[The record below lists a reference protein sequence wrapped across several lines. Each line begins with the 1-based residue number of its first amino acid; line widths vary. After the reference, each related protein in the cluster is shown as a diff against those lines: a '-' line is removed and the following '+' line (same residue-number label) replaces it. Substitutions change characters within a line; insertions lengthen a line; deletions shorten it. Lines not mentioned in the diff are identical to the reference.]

1 MKNLNR
7 QQTAQSHSQDTRRES
22 SLSIAMR
29 ALKRATITSLAA
41 LLLFSSTEAAP
52 LQGSLKLNYKVRD
65 TEILYAVATASG
77 DLKVVNKGPGR
88 ARVRWIDPATGA
100 EEQKVLRDEEVLFT
114 NGQLG
119 AQVSAGTLVV
129 IEKLGPAVLSRGF
142 ATLPSAPSLTAAFS
156 SQQGSGTF
164 LPWHRG
170 SLLNIDGT
178 SITSSADT
186 AILRMGASDPTS
198 ALGMFSRG
206 LHNTGAFAPTD
217 APQVL
222 EFAASLLG
230 TSSVAGGARCSI
242 VNRELSVDTVQS
254 IDLDGDGRITFKL
267 CEDGSTVAVYDES
280 SLEFMVGVPSCPE
293 ISASVLGS
301 ILAPYI
307 QGRPA
312 GTLLTLRSAWMPHT
326 FAGASL
332 QDTLHCM
339 SLEVAQAP

>member
-170 SLLNIDGT
+170 SPPLYRT
-178 SITSSADT
+178 VK
-186 AILRMGASDPTS
+186 S
-198 ALGMFSRG
+198 AL
-206 LHNTGAFAPTD
+206 
-217 APQVL
+217 
-222 EFAASLLG
+222 
-230 TSSVAGGARCSI
+230 
-242 VNRELSVDTVQS
+242 
-254 IDLDGDGRITFKL
+254 
-267 CEDGSTVAVYDES
+267 S
-280 SLEFMVGVPSCPE
+280 SLFCNAPYRYCLVLPPPWNPC
-293 ISASVLGS
+293 ASTLGS
-301 ILAPYI
+301 LSRL
-307 QGRPA
+307 GSSR
-312 GTLLTLRSAWMPHT
+312 
-326 FAGASL
+326 
-332 QDTLHCM
+332 
-339 SLEVAQAP
+339 

>member
-7 QQTAQSHSQDTRRES
+7 EQTAQSHSHNTRRES
-22 SLSIAMR
+22 SIAMC
-29 ALKRATITSLAA
+29 ALKRATITSIAA
-41 LLLFSSTEAAP
+41 LILFSSAEAAP
-52 LQGSLKLNYKVRD
+52 LQGSLKLNYKVRGA
-65 TEILYAVATASG
+65 EIIYAVATASG

-100 EEQKVLRDEEVLFT
+100 ENQEVLGDEEVLFT

-119 AQVSAGTLVV
+119 AQVSAGTLVM
-129 IEKLGPAVLSRGF
+129 IEKLGSAVLSRGF
-142 ATLPSAPSLTAAFS
+142 ATLPTAPSLTTAFS
-156 SQQGSGTF
+156 SQQGSGAF

-178 SITSSADT
+178 STTPSADT

-198 ALGMFSRG
+198 ALGFFSRG
-206 LHNTGAFAPTD
+206 LHNNGAFAPTD

-242 VNRELSVDTVQS
+242 VNREPSVDTFQS
-254 IDLDGDGRITFKL
+254 IDSDGDGRITFKL
-267 CEDGSTVAVYDES
+267 CEDGSTVAIYDEN
-280 SLEFMVGVPSCPE
+280 SLEFMAGVPSCPE
-293 ISASVLGS
+293 ISAGVLGS
-301 ILAPYI
+301 ILAPYT

-326 FAGASL
+326 FAGSSL
-332 QDTLHCM
+332 RDRPHCM
-339 SLEVAQAP
+339 SLEVALAP